1 MSKPGLSA
9 WRRVTVVVL
18 SVGLSVGCASPP
30 RFPALPVAALQPG
43 DDPWNVVTGLAAGQL
58 VLAGLAPGSA
68 AANTHG
74 AEVKATLVGADPNG
88 LDLRTVRDDSGEGTG
103 GVAVTLSREEV
114 QYLKVPASQDRPR
127 RGGWLGFAI
136 GFGAGAAMGLRGA
149 TEPGSFWPLVVP
161 LAGAGLGFIGFLIGR
176 GVDRN
181 RTRGDFITVYPIA
194 GSPGSD
200 DQR

>member
-1 MSKPGLSA
+1 
-9 WRRVTVVVL
+9 
-18 SVGLSVGCASPP
+18 
-30 RFPALPVAALQPG
+30 VAALQPG

-194 GSPGSD
+194 ESPGSD